1 MLTEFPKLTIGKHQR
16 AECSQS
22 FESLVAMLLSS
33 TFVDRCSW
41 QLGLTSGNL
50 ASLVDE
56 ILQQVAF
63 VLCQEKNLGLLDNI
77 AKVSHEMTTFFRELG

>member
-1 MLTEFPKLTIGKHQR
+1 
-16 AECSQS
+16 
-22 FESLVAMLLSS
+22 MLLSCV
-33 TFVDRCSW
+33 FVDRRSW
-41 QLGLTSGNL
+41 QLGVTTRDL

-63 VLCQEKNLGLLDNI
+63 VLCQKKNLGLLDNI